1 MGEGCSW
8 KRPSSFV
15 ADTMGETGSLVGG
28 RLSCSSAR
36 LSVADNAG
44 NARSGEPSCNVTRC
58 DKGPPG
64 IVDTVGTV
72 CPETGFPVAVLGR
85 AWRAD
90 GCSMAAPRFRLLRK
104 STETKECARISGD
117 FAAHS
122 VFIRTLIRTPCS
134 LNETHLEIPP
144 DCFQSGLRPKSDK
157 LRQAVNQRRHHS
169 RASSSY
175 HGADVLLRVM
185 PKSEPNSNVRS
196 KFTASELSGHVLSA
210 ASIDSPAARSALEK
224 I

>member
-44 NARSGEPSCNVTRC
+44 KARSGEPSCNVTRC

-144 DCFQSGLRPKSDK
+144 DCFHSGLRPKSDK
-157 LRQAVNQRRHHS
+157 LRQAVDMLSVAPVFCPATTQIPV
-169 RASSSY
+169 RASE
-175 HGADVLLRVM
+175 R
-185 PKSEPNSNVRS
+185 
-196 KFTASELSGHVLSA
+196 HVA
-210 ASIDSPAARSALEK
+210 Y
-224 I
+224 

>member
-1 MGEGCSW
+1 MGWASTSPAMGEGCSW

-144 DCFQSGLRPKSDK
+144 DCFNIVSRVVYDQSQISCARRFSRSVGSKSLRRCP
-157 LRQAVNQRRHHS
+157 R
-169 RASSSY
+169 
-175 HGADVLLRVM
+175 
-185 PKSEPNSNVRS
+185 
-196 KFTASELSGHVLSA
+196 
-210 ASIDSPAARSALEK
+210 
-224 I
+224 

>member
-1 MGEGCSW
+1 MGWASTSPAMGEGCSW

-122 VFIRTLIRTPCS
+122 VFIRHGPFAPAHRLALPLKAAAPFLPRRR
-134 LNETHLEIPP
+134 PP
-144 DCFQSGLRPKSDK
+144 ASALTGVARRQRRMVGLR
-157 LRQAVNQRRHHS
+157 LRRR
-169 RASSSY
+169 R
-175 HGADVLLRVM
+175 
-185 PKSEPNSNVRS
+185 
-196 KFTASELSGHVLSA
+196 
-210 ASIDSPAARSALEK
+210 
-224 I
+224 